1 MARCAAGHHLIPDEH
16 HHQGHEIKSL
26 AHEPTS
32 PGHPF
37 GLNRRSNQCEATRS
51 ITTSR
56 NGNRIAERTMNVPRL
71 ASGDDPLPGWA
82 RATDF
87 VAVLLAIMAVTI
99 AASGGMRVELWDRH
113 VNLTSPIRVLLW
125 AAALVVVR
133 HVIARDHPMYRHL
146 AAQAAAWARS
156 V

>member
-1 MARCAAGHHLIPDEH
+1 MARCATGHHLIADEH
-16 HHQGHEIKSL
+16 HHQRYEIESL

-37 GLNRRSNQCEATRS
+37 GLSRRSNPCEATRW
-51 ITTSR
+51 ITTGR
-56 NGNRIAERTMNVPRL
+56 NENRIAERTMNMPRL
-71 ASGDDPLPGWA
+71 ASGDAHLPGWA

-87 VAVLLAIMAVTI
+87 AAVLLTIMAVTI

-125 AAALVVVR
+125 AGALVVVR
-133 HVIARDHPMYRHL
+133 HVIAREHPMYRHL
-146 AAQAAAWARS
+146 AAQA
-156 V
+156 